1 MPAGTFTA
9 PTRPFIPNALAAK
22 RASISDI
29 ARELNLAVSTVSR
42 ALSSHSR
49 ISEATRKRVWKL
61 AEQLNYQPNHL
72 AAALRKGRSNTLG
85 VIVPHID
92 GHFFAL
98 VMKGVEAVANRAGY
112 NVMLCQSNEDY
123 VHEQKNIETLI
134 NAQVDGILVSL
145 ARTTRDFRHFE
156 KVRARGTPLVFFDR
170 ILDGVDVSAVV
181 LDDYQGGYQSVK
193 HLLDHGCRRIAHFG
207 GPQHLNIYKN
217 RYAGYCQALHDHE
230 VPFEKELVVF
240 GDMTLEDGM
249 RGMTQLLELPQRPD
263 AVFSASDFSAVGAL
277 QVLKQRQLRIPQDI
291 ALAGFSNETFASL
304 TEPMLTS
311 VDQHCE
317 EMGGAAVRL
326 LLEMVQE
333 RSTPPTPRK
342 IVLQPRLIVRESS
355 RRGAGEPVSRA
366 AL

>member
-1 MPAGTFTA
+1 MAT
-9 PTRPFIPNALAAK
+9 K
-22 RASISDI
+22 RTSISDI
-29 ARELNLAVSTVSR
+29 AKELNLAVSTVSR
-42 ALSSHSR
+42 ALSNHSR

-72 AAALRKGRSNTLG
+72 AAALRKGHSNTLG

-98 VMKGVEAVANRAGY
+98 VMKGVEAVANKAGY

-145 ARTTRDFRHFE
+145 ARTTRDFKHFE
-156 KVRARGTPLVFFDR
+156 KVRKRGIPLVFFDR
-170 ILDGVDVSAVV
+170 ILEGVDVSAVV

-193 HLLDHGCRRIAHFG
+193 HLLDQGCRRIAHFG

-217 RYAGYCQALHDHE
+217 RYAGYCQALHDHNI
-230 VPFEKELVVF
+230 PFEKDLVVF
-240 GDMTLEDGM
+240 NDMTLEDGI
-249 RGMTQLLELPQRPD
+249 RGMKQLLNLPQRPD
-263 AVFSASDFSAVGAL
+263 AVFSASDFSIVGAL
-277 QVLKQRQLRIPQDI
+277 QVLKERKLRIPFDM
-291 ALAGFSNETFASL
+291 ALSGFSNETFTSL
-304 TEPMLTS
+304 TEPQLTS

-333 RSTPPTPRK
+333 RTRQLSPRK
-342 IVLQPRLIVRESS
+342 IVLQPQLLPRESS
-355 RRGAGEPVSRA
+355 RWRQE
-366 AL
+366 

>member
-1 MPAGTFTA
+1 MAT
-9 PTRPFIPNALAAK
+9 K
-22 RASISDI
+22 RTSISDI
-29 ARELNLAVSTVSR
+29 AKELNLAVSTVSR
-42 ALSSHSR
+42 ALSNHSR

-98 VMKGVEAVANRAGY
+98 VMKGVEAVANKAGY

-145 ARTTRDFRHFE
+145 ARTTRDFKHFE
-156 KVRARGTPLVFFDR
+156 KVRKRDIPLVFFDR
-170 ILDGVDVSAVV
+170 ILEGVDVSAVV

-193 HLLDHGCRRIAHFG
+193 HLLDQGCRRIAHFG

-217 RYAGYCQALHDHE
+217 RYAGYCQALHDHNI
-230 VPFEKELVVF
+230 PFEKDLVVF
-240 GDMTLEDGM
+240 GDMTLEDGI
-249 RGMTQLLELPQRPD
+249 RGMKQLLNLPQRPD
-263 AVFSASDFSAVGAL
+263 AVFSASDFSIVGAL
-277 QVLKQRQLRIPQDI
+277 QVLKERKLRIPFDM
-291 ALAGFSNETFASL
+291 ALSGFSNETFTSL
-304 TEPMLTS
+304 TEPQLTS

-333 RSTPPTPRK
+333 RTRQLSPRK
-342 IVLQPRLIVRESS
+342 IVLQPQLLPRESS
-355 RRGAGEPVSRA
+355 RWRQE
-366 AL
+366 

>member
-1 MPAGTFTA
+1 M
-9 PTRPFIPNALAAK
+9 AAK

-29 ARELNLAVSTVSR
+29 AKELNLAVSTVSR
-42 ALSSHSR
+42 ALSGHSR

-61 AEQLNYQPNHL
+61 AKQLNYQPNHL

-92 GHFFAL
+92 GNFFAL
-98 VMKGVEAVANRAGY
+98 VMKGIEDVANKAGF

-123 VHEQKNIETLI
+123 VHEQKNIETLM
-134 NAQVDGILVSL
+134 NAQVDGILVSM
-145 ARTTRDFRHFE
+145 ARTTRDFKHFE
-156 KVRARGTPLVFFDR
+156 KVRKRDVPLVFFDR

-193 HLLDHGCRRIAHFG
+193 HLLDQGCRRIAHFG
-207 GPQHLNIYKN
+207 GPQHINVYKN
-217 RYAGYCQALHDHE
+217 RYAGYCQALHDHGIS
-230 VPFEKELVVF
+230 FEEELVVF
-240 GDMTLEDGM
+240 GDMALEDGI
-249 RGMTQLLELPQRPD
+249 RGMKHLLALPKRPD
-263 AVFSASDFSAVGAL
+263 AVFSASDFSVVGAM
-277 QVLKQRQLRIPQDI
+277 QVLKQHKLRIPHDI
-291 ALAGFSNETFASL
+291 ALSGFSNETFTSF

-333 RSTPPTPRK
+333 RNKQLSPRK
-342 IVLQPRLIVRESS
+342 IVLQPLLLDRESS
-355 RRGAGEPVSRA
+355 RWRQG
-366 AL
+366 

>member
-1 MPAGTFTA
+1 MVP
-9 PTRPFIPNALAAK
+9 K

-29 ARELNLAVSTVSR
+29 ARELKLAVSTVSR
-42 ALSSHSR
+42 ALSGHTR
-49 ISEATRKRVWKL
+49 ISEATRRRVWQL

-98 VMKGVEAVANRAGY
+98 VMKGVEAVANQAGF
-112 NVMLCQSNEDY
+112 NVMLCQSNEDHA
-123 VHEQKNIETLI
+123 HEKKNIETLI

-156 KVRARGTPLVFFDR
+156 KVRKRDIPLVFFDR
-170 ILDGVDVSAVV
+170 ILEGIDVSAVV
-181 LDDYQGGYQSVK
+181 LDDYQGGYQSVR
-193 HLLDHGCRRIAHFG
+193 HLLEQGCRRIAHFG

-217 RYAGYCQALHDHE
+217 RYLGYCQALRDHGLA
-230 VPFEKELVVF
+230 VDDALVVF
-240 GDMTLEDGM
+240 GDMKMEDGSA
-249 RGMTQLLELPQRPD
+249 GMKQLLALPVPPD

-277 QVLKQRQLRIPQDI
+277 QVLKERGLRVPADV
-291 ALAGFSNETFASL
+291 ALAGFSNETFTSL
-304 TEPMLTS
+304 TEPRLTS

-317 EMGGAAVRL
+317 EMGRAAMRL

-333 RSTPPTPRK
+333 RGRQLSPRI
-342 IVLQPRLIVRESS
+342 IVLQPELLLRESS
-355 RRGAGEPVSRA
+355 RRR
-366 AL
+366 